1 MREKRILGRT
11 VQTIGPDRL
20 DRMAS
25 PNAVKQRTSVALH
38 YISGHG
44 GSGVGAPQQ
53 GTLRCELRDVMAVG
67 EEPDVV
73 DTMELHV
80 WHEYWWRSFG
90 KCSRAGTIIR
100 CGPNDTWS
108 GSVDAI

>member
-44 GSGVGAPQQ
+44 GSGVGAP
-53 GTLRCELRDVMAVG
+53 
-67 EEPDVV
+67 
-73 DTMELHV
+73 
-80 WHEYWWRSFG
+80 
-90 KCSRAGTIIR
+90 SRAHYGV
-100 CGPNDTWS
+100 S
-108 GSVDAI
+108 FAM